1 MKLRNILS
9 VAATVTNF
17 AMPLSAENHPLN
29 DKCDAIHQVETGLQ
43 SLLNVFEILVSSD
56 SYEPTDAERLSDET
70 TIANTN
76 SAIAKLS
83 SMSTELGC
91 S

>member
-29 DKCDAIHQVETGLQ
+29 
-43 SLLNVFEILVSSD
+43 

>member
-29 DKCDAIHQVETGLQ
+29 DKCDAIH
-43 SLLNVFEILVSSD
+43 
-56 SYEPTDAERLSDET
+56 
-70 TIANTN
+70 
-76 SAIAKLS
+76 
-83 SMSTELGC
+83 
-91 S
+91 